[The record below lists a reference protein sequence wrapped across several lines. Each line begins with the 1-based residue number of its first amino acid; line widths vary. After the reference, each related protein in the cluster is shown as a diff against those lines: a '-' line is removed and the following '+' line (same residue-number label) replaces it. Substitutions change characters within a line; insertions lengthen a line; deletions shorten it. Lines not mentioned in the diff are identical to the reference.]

1 MPDRLRTSMK
11 PVVLP
16 RWLLGCALL
25 GAAMACPAR
34 TIKVCIPANPF
45 PPLTFPGR
53 EGQGQWLLRKA
64 VERQG
69 DAVEFEA
76 VPWVRCT
83 DGAAA
88 GTYDVAMPPSAHP
101 AFLPTLAFPMAAGQV
116 DASRA
121 VGSVT
126 LVALR
131 RVGSRAWWDGTS
143 FSGLNSPVMFNKGV
157 VSVREKL
164 AKLGVPGDEGASA
177 NESLLNKL
185 LLGRGEILILN
196 AQQAAEEVASDEYR
210 GKIEILSAPFLS
222 FTLHAAFNRR
232 FQLAQPDYVEAV
244 WTEIGRL
251 RASPEWSRIA
261 PTLAK

>member
-1 MPDRLRTSMK
+1 MK
-11 PVVLP
+11 PAVVP
-16 RWLLGCALL
+16 RLLLGGSLL
-25 GAAMACPAR
+25 CLAMACPAR

-45 PPLTFPGR
+45 PPLTFPDR
-53 EGQGQWLLRKA
+53 EGQGQWLVRKA

-83 DGAAA
+83 DGVAA
-88 GTYDVAMPPSAHP
+88 GTYDVAMPPSAHA
-101 AFLPTLAFPMAAGQV
+101 AFLPTMAFPMAAGQV
-116 DASRA
+116 DQGRA

-131 RVGSRAWWDGTS
+131 RVGSRAYWDGTS
-143 FSGLNSPVMFNKGV
+143 FSGLTTPVMFNKGV
-157 VSVREKL
+157 VTVREKL
-164 AKLGVPGDEGASA
+164 ARLGVPGDEGASA

-185 LLGRGEILILN
+185 LLGRGEILVLN
-196 AQQAAEEVASDEYR
+196 AQQAAEEVASDEFR
-210 GKIEILSAPFLS
+210 GKLEILPTPFLS
-222 FTLHAAFNRR
+222 FTLHAAFNRK
-232 FQLAQPDYVEAV
+232 FQAAQPAYVEAI

-251 RASPEWSRIA
+251 RASPEWSRVA